1 MVPSL
6 TSLMRTTGRMNVTIA
21 EIYKSTKDRLLGGG
35 ISEPDTEAGLLMEI
49 YLNVTKSDLI
59 LDGKKEPETE
69 SLKAFEEAVR
79 KRLTRRPLWYIVG
92 KAPFMGLEFNVDE
105 RVLIPRAD
113 TEILVEEALRL
124 LNDGSRIL
132 DMCTGSGCILLSL
145 LKYSNDCKGVG
156 ADLSEG
162 ALEVAKSNASLIL
175 GKDANVSFIKSD
187 LFENVE
193 GQFEMIVSNP
203 PYIASDVCDTLMREV
218 KDFEPRMALDGDKS
232 GLSFYERIIP
242 EAKKRLTIGGNLL
255 LEIGYDQG
263 DAVRDLLEKEG
274 FIEIQIIKD
283 FAHLDRVASAVKS
296 ALR

>member
-1 MVPSL
+1 M
-6 TSLMRTTGRMNVTIA
+6 TGRMTVTIA
-21 EIYKSTKDRLLGGG
+21 EIYRSTKDRLSAGG
-35 ISEPDTEAGLLMEI
+35 ISEPDTEAGLLLEI
-49 YLNVTKSDLI
+49 YLKVSKSDI
-59 LDGKKEPETE
+59 LLNGDREPDA
-69 SLKAFEEAVR
+69 KALEDLEKAVSE
-79 KRLTRRPLWYIVG
+79 RLTRRPLWYIVG

-113 TEILVEEALRL
+113 TEILVEEALRV

-145 LKYSNDCKGVG
+145 LKYSNDCKGLGV
-156 ADLSEG
+156 DLSEG
-162 ALEVAKSNASLIL
+162 ALEVAKSNAALIL
-175 GKDANVSFIKSD
+175 GEEADVRFIQSD

-232 GLSFYERIIP
+232 GLVFYEKIIP

-263 DAVRDLLEKEG
+263 DAVRNLLEKEG

-283 FAHLDRVASAVKS
+283 YAHLDRVASAVKS

>member
-1 MVPSL
+1 M
-6 TSLMRTTGRMNVTIA
+6 TIA
-21 EIYKSTKDRLLGGG
+21 EIYRSTKDRLSAGG
-35 ISEPDTEAGLLMEI
+35 ISEPDTEAGLLLEI
-49 YLNVTKSDLI
+49 YLKVSKSDI
-59 LDGKKEPETE
+59 LLNGDREPDA
-69 SLKAFEEAVR
+69 KALEDLEKAVSE
-79 KRLTRRPLWYIVG
+79 RLTRRPLWYIVG

-113 TEILVEEALRL
+113 TEILVEEALRV

-145 LKYSNDCKGVG
+145 LKYSNDCKGLGV
-156 ADLSEG
+156 DLSEG
-162 ALEVAKSNASLIL
+162 ALEVAKSNAALIL
-175 GKDANVSFIKSD
+175 GEEADVRFIQSD

-232 GLSFYERIIP
+232 GLVFYEKIIP

-263 DAVRDLLEKEG
+263 DAVRNLLEKEG

-283 FAHLDRVASAVKS
+283 YAHLDRVASAVKS

>member
-1 MVPSL
+1 MK
-6 TSLMRTTGRMNVTIA
+6 MTGRMTVTIA
-21 EIYKSTKDRLLGGG
+21 EIYRSTKDRLSAGG
-35 ISEPDTEAGLLMEI
+35 ISEPDTEAGLLLEI
-49 YLNVTKSDLI
+49 YLNVSNSDLL
-59 LDGKKEPETE
+59 LDGDREPDV
-69 SLKAFEEAVR
+69 KALEDFEKAVSE
-79 KRLTRRPLWYIVG
+79 RLTRRPLWYIVG

-113 TEILVEEALRL
+113 TEILVEEALRV

-145 LKYSNDCKGVG
+145 LKYSNDCKGLGV
-156 ADLSEG
+156 DLSEG
-162 ALEVAKSNASLIL
+162 ALEVAKSNAALIL
-175 GKDANVSFIKSD
+175 GEEADVRFIQSD

-203 PYIASDVCDTLMREV
+203 PYIASDVCDTLMSEV

-232 GLSFYERIIP
+232 GLVFYEKIIP

-263 DAVRDLLEKEG
+263 DAVRNLLEKEG

-283 FAHLDRVASAVKS
+283 YAHLDRVASAVKS

>member
-1 MVPSL
+1 M
-6 TSLMRTTGRMNVTIA
+6 TVTIA
-21 EIYKSTKDRLLGGG
+21 EIYRSTKDRLSAGG
-35 ISEPDTEAGLLMEI
+35 ISEPDTEAGLLLEI
-49 YLNVTKSDLI
+49 YLKVSKSDI
-59 LDGKKEPETE
+59 LLNGDREPDA
-69 SLKAFEEAVR
+69 KALEDLEKAVSE
-79 KRLTRRPLWYIVG
+79 RLTRRPLWYIVG

-113 TEILVEEALRL
+113 TEILVEEALRV

-145 LKYSNDCKGVG
+145 LKYSNDCKGLGV
-156 ADLSEG
+156 DLSEG
-162 ALEVAKSNASLIL
+162 ALEVAKSNAALIL
-175 GKDANVSFIKSD
+175 GEEADVRFIQSD

-232 GLSFYERIIP
+232 GLVFYEKIIP

-263 DAVRDLLEKEG
+263 DAVRNLLEKEG

-283 FAHLDRVASAVKS
+283 YAHLDRVASAVKS

>member
-1 MVPSL
+1 MK
-6 TSLMRTTGRMNVTIA
+6 MTGRMTVTIA
-21 EIYKSTKDRLLGGG
+21 EIYRSTKDRLSAGG
-35 ISEPDTEAGLLMEI
+35 ISEPDTEAGLLLEI
-49 YLNVTKSDLI
+49 YLNVSKSDL
-59 LDGKKEPETE
+59 LLNGDREPDV
-69 SLKAFEEAVR
+69 KALEDFEKAVSE
-79 KRLTRRPLWYIVG
+79 RLTRRPLWYIVG

-113 TEILVEEALRL
+113 TEILVEEALRV

-145 LKYSNDCKGVG
+145 LKYSNDCKGLGV
-156 ADLSEG
+156 DLSEG
-162 ALEVAKSNASLIL
+162 ALEVAKSNAALIL
-175 GKDANVSFIKSD
+175 GEEADVRFIQSD
-187 LFENVE
+187 LFEDVE

-232 GLSFYERIIP
+232 GLVFYEKIIP

-263 DAVRDLLEKEG
+263 DAVRNLLEKEG

-283 FAHLDRVASAVKS
+283 YAHLDRVASAVKS

>member
-1 MVPSL
+1 M
-6 TSLMRTTGRMNVTIA
+6 TVTIA
-21 EIYKSTKDRLLGGG
+21 EIYRSTKDRLSAGG
-35 ISEPDTEAGLLMEI
+35 ISEPDTEAGLLLEI
-49 YLNVTKSDLI
+49 YLKVSKSDL
-59 LDGKKEPETE
+59 LLNGDREPDV
-69 SLKAFEEAVR
+69 KALEDLEKAVSE
-79 KRLTRRPLWYIVG
+79 RLTRRPLWYIVG

-113 TEILVEEALRL
+113 TEILVEEALRV

-145 LKYSNDCKGVG
+145 LKYSNDCKGLGV
-156 ADLSEG
+156 DLSEG
-162 ALEVAKSNASLIL
+162 ALEVAKSNAALIL
-175 GKDANVSFIKSD
+175 GEEADVRFIQSD

-232 GLSFYERIIP
+232 GLAFYERIIP

-263 DAVRDLLEKEG
+263 DAVRNLLEKEG

-283 FAHLDRVASAVKS
+283 YAHLDRVASAVKS

>member
-1 MVPSL
+1 MAPSL
-6 TSLMRTTGRMNVTIA
+6 TSPMKMTGRMTVTIA
-21 EIYKSTKDRLLGGG
+21 EIYRSTKDRLSAGG
-35 ISEPDTEAGLLMEI
+35 ISEPDTEAGLLLEI
-49 YLNVTKSDLI
+49 YLNVSKSDL
-59 LDGKKEPETE
+59 LLNGDREPDV
-69 SLKAFEEAVR
+69 KALEDFEKAVSE
-79 KRLTRRPLWYIVG
+79 RLTRRPLWYIVG

-113 TEILVEEALRL
+113 TEILVEEALRV

-145 LKYSNDCKGVG
+145 LKYSNDCKGLGV
-156 ADLSEG
+156 DLSEG
-162 ALEVAKSNASLIL
+162 ALEVAKSNAALIL
-175 GKDANVSFIKSD
+175 GEEADVRFIQSD
-187 LFENVE
+187 LFEDVE

-203 PYIASDVCDTLMREV
+203 PYIASDVCDTLMSEV

-232 GLSFYERIIP
+232 GLVFYEKIIP

-263 DAVRDLLEKEG
+263 DAVRNLLEKEG

-283 FAHLDRVASAVKS
+283 YAHLDRVASAVKS

>member
-1 MVPSL
+1 MKM
-6 TSLMRTTGRMNVTIA
+6 TGRTTVTIA
-21 EIYKSTKDRLLGGG
+21 EIYRSTKDRLSAGG
-35 ISEPDTEAGLLMEI
+35 ISEPDTEAGLLLEI
-49 YLNVTKSDLI
+49 YLKVSKSDL
-59 LDGKKEPETE
+59 LLNGDREPDV
-69 SLKAFEEAVR
+69 KAFEDFEKAVSE
-79 KRLTRRPLWYIVG
+79 RLTRRPLWYIVG

-113 TEILVEEALRL
+113 TEILVEEALRV

-145 LKYSNDCKGVG
+145 LKYSNDCKGLGV
-156 ADLSEG
+156 DLSEG
-162 ALEVAKSNASLIL
+162 ALEVAKSNAALIL
-175 GKDANVSFIKSD
+175 GEEADVRFIQSN
-187 LFENVE
+187 LFEDVE

-203 PYIASDVCDTLMREV
+203 PYIASDVCDTLMSEV

-232 GLSFYERIIP
+232 GLVFYEKIIP

-263 DAVRDLLEKEG
+263 DAVRNLLEKEG

-283 FAHLDRVASAVKS
+283 YAHLDRVASAVKS

>member
-1 MVPSL
+1 MK
-6 TSLMRTTGRMNVTIA
+6 MTGRMTVTIA
-21 EIYKSTKDRLLGGG
+21 EIYRSTKDRLSAGG
-35 ISEPDTEAGLLMEI
+35 ISEPDTEAGLLLEI
-49 YLNVTKSDLI
+49 YLKVSKSDL
-59 LDGKKEPETE
+59 LLNGDREPDV
-69 SLKAFEEAVR
+69 KALEDLEKAVSE
-79 KRLTRRPLWYIVG
+79 RLTRRPLWYIVG

-113 TEILVEEALRL
+113 TEILVEEALRV

-145 LKYSNDCKGVG
+145 LKYSNDCKGLGV
-156 ADLSEG
+156 DLSEG
-162 ALEVAKSNASLIL
+162 ALEVAKSNAALIL
-175 GKDANVSFIKSD
+175 GEEADVRFIQSD

-232 GLSFYERIIP
+232 GLAFYERIIP

-263 DAVRDLLEKEG
+263 DAVRNLLEKEG

-283 FAHLDRVASAVKS
+283 YAHLDRVASAVKS

>member
-1 MVPSL
+1 MK
-6 TSLMRTTGRMNVTIA
+6 MTGRMTVTIA
-21 EIYKSTKDRLLGGG
+21 EIYRSTKDRLSAGG
-35 ISEPDTEAGLLMEI
+35 ISEPDTEAGLLLEI
-49 YLNVTKSDLI
+49 YLNVSKSDL
-59 LDGKKEPETE
+59 LLNGDREPDV
-69 SLKAFEEAVR
+69 KAFEDLEKAVSE
-79 KRLTRRPLWYIVG
+79 RLTRRPLWYIVG

-113 TEILVEEALRL
+113 TEILVEEALRV

-145 LKYSNDCKGVG
+145 LKYSNDCKGMGV
-156 ADLSEG
+156 DLSEG
-162 ALEVAKSNASLIL
+162 ALEVAKSNAALIL
-175 GKDANVSFIKSD
+175 GEEADVRFIQSD

-232 GLSFYERIIP
+232 GLVFYEKIIP
-242 EAKKRLTIGGNLL
+242 EAKKKLTIGGNLL

-263 DAVRDLLEKEG
+263 DAVRNLLEKEG

-283 FAHLDRVASAVKS
+283 YAHLDRVASAVKS